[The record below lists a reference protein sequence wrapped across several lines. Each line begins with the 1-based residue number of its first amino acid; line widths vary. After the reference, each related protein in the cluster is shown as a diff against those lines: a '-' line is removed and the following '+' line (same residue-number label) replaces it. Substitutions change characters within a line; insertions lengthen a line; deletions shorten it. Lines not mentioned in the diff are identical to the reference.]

1 MTESKT
7 YRVATVWGE
16 EASFVTQNTFKT
28 EGEVKAYWQGVE
40 DSQGWMEYHSV
51 EDALDDE
58 EIVSCLARQE
68 GKSVK
73 DMRKTLQGILKWIK
87 EGAQE

>member
-1 MTESKT
+1 
-7 YRVATVWGE
+7 
-16 EASFVTQNTFKT
+16 
-28 EGEVKAYWQGVE
+28 
-40 DSQGWMEYHSV
+40 MEYHPV

-73 DMRKTLQGILKWIK
+73 DMRKTLQDILKWEK